1 MPIALDRSHP
11 ESRKFR
17 DSRTPLRVAR
27 FSLPVI
33 ALLLPNPAFAQ
44 TCDVNMTAV
53 ERPIADLEGNYSLV
67 LSDIG
72 CEAPT
77 KKAHQLMC
85 DAALDP
91 QSNLW
96 RIRRLDDLAW
106 VYAYE
111 NATGT
116 QIDQENPP
124 GIQILSR
131 NGTRAPM
138 KLACAL
144 PFANTPTIP
153 WAELRP
159 TTSHEAQRTGA
170 SRRL

>member
-11 ESRKFR
+11 ESGKFR
-17 DSRTPLRVAR
+17 DSRKPLRVAR
-27 FSLPVI
+27 LSLPVI

-53 ERPIADLEGNYSLV
+53 ERRIADLEGNHSLV

-96 RIRRLDDLAW
+96 RMGRLDDLAW

-116 QIDQENPP
+116 RIDQENPP
-124 GIQILSR
+124 RDPDFIAKRDACTDEACLCAALREHTDDSLG
-131 NGTRAPM
+131 GTSPYY
-138 KLACAL
+138 K
-144 PFANTPTIP
+144 P
-153 WAELRP
+153 
-159 TTSHEAQRTGA
+159 
-170 SRRL
+170 